1 LYSIGIGCAEFLV
14 RQSILLVQDN
24 PADAIAVRGALLNSD
39 DGPFHVDW
47 VRSCAAGIERM
58 LGTGDDAAQH
68 KDLIAAVLV
77 DLFLPDSAGIE
88 TFERLFRVAAGTPIL
103 VLCASAHE
111 NIAKLAVQRGAQDY
125 LLKGRLD
132 AYLLPKALSSMV
144 ERAAYADAL
153 FAEKERAQIT
163 LNSIGD
169 AVLSTDVSG
178 SVTYLNAAAEQ
189 LTGWKLAEAIGLPLE
204 QVLRIVDASTHEP
217 APNPMTAAIEQNKM
231 VGLAPNCLLVRRD
244 GGESAIEDS
253 VAPIHDRRGTVT
265 GAVMVFRDVTTRRA
279 LSLQMAHLAQHD
291 SLTDLPNRMLLM
303 DRLQQAIALAHRRE
317 RRLAL
322 IFLDIDRFKHIN
334 DSLGHAIGDRLLQS
348 VGKRLLASVRRA
360 DTVSRQGGDEFVILL
375 SDVTR
380 IEDATVCAETILA
393 ALRESHFIDKHDLHV
408 TASLGISTFPDDG
421 ADSETLLKHADA
433 AMYHAKVCG
442 RDGYQFFKAEM
453 NTRAV
458 ERQSL
463 EVGLRGA
470 LARREFELNY
480 QPKVDLATGAM
491 IGVEALIRWH
501 HPRRGLVPPAQF
513 IPVAEESAL
522 IVPIGRWVLHE
533 ACRQQRAWEDAG
545 LRAIPIAINVSAAE
559 LRTKDFVAGVR
570 ETLAETGLNPH
581 CLEFELTETCLLQDS
596 TSTSAILRD
605 LKEMGV
611 RLTLDDFGTGYSS
624 LSFLQKFPIDTL
636 KIDQSFIR
644 DLTTDPGDASIV
656 NAVIGM
662 GDSLHMTVVAE
673 GIETREQ
680 LVFLRE
686 SRCPEGQGDYFS
698 RPVAAGKFAT
708 LLEPRA
714 VEAARGSW

>member
-1 LYSIGIGCAEFLV
+1 M
-14 RQSILLVQDN
+14 RQNILLVQDN
-24 PADAIAVRGALLNSD
+24 PADAKAVRDVLLNSQD
-39 DGPFHVDW
+39 RPFHVDW

-58 LGTGDDAAQH
+58 LGTADEAAQR
-68 KDLIAAVLV
+68 KDVIAAVLV

-88 TFERLFRVAAGTPIL
+88 TFERIFRVADGIPIL
-103 VLCASAHE
+103 VLCASTHE
-111 NIAKLAVQRGAQDY
+111 EIAKLTVQRGAQDY
-125 LLKGRLD
+125 LLKDRLD
-132 AYLLPKALSSMV
+132 AYLLPKALGSMV
-144 ERAAYADAL
+144 DRATYADAL
-153 FAEKERAQIT
+153 FAEKERAEIT

-169 AVLSTDVSG
+169 AVVSTDVSG
-178 SVTYLNAAAEQ
+178 SVTYLNAAAER
-189 LTGWKLAEAIGLPLE
+189 LTGWKLAQASGLPLE
-204 QVLRIVDASTHEP
+204 QVLRIVDASSREP
-217 APNPMTAAIEQNKM
+217 APNPMKAAIEQNKT
-231 VGLAPNCLLVRRD
+231 VVLAPNSLLLRRD

-265 GAVMVFRDVTTRRA
+265 GAVMVFRDVTTKRA
-279 LSLQMAHLAQHD
+279 LSLQMAHMAQHD

-334 DSLGHAIGDRLLQS
+334 DSLGHATGDRLLQS
-348 VGKRLLASVRRA
+348 VGQRLLASVRRT
-360 DTVSRQGGDEFVILL
+360 DTVSRQGGDEFVVLL
-375 SDVTR
+375 ADLNR
-380 IEDATVCAETILA
+380 IEDATACAETILA
-393 ALRESHFIDKHDLHV
+393 ALRDSHDIDKHDLHV
-408 TASLGISTFPDDG
+408 TASIGISIFPDDG
-421 ADSETLLKHADA
+421 ADSETLLKHADS
-433 AMYHAKVCG
+433 AMYHAKACG

-480 QPKVDLATGAM
+480 QPKIDLATGAM
-491 IGVEALIRWH
+491 IGAEALIRWR
-501 HPRRGLVPPAQF
+501 HPRRGLVSPAQF
-513 IPVAEESAL
+513 IPVAEESSL
-522 IVPIGRWVLHE
+522 IIPIGRWVLHE
-533 ACRQQRAWEDAG
+533 VCRQQRAWEDAG

-570 ETLAETGLNPH
+570 EALAQTGLSPH
-581 CLEFELTETCLLQDS
+581 CLEFELTETCLLHGS

-605 LKEMGV
+605 LKALGV

-644 DLTTDPGDASIV
+644 DLTTDPSDASIV

-680 LVFLRE
+680 LAFLQE
-686 SRCPEGQGDYFS
+686 SHCPEGQGDFFS
-698 RPVAAGKFAT
+698 RPVAAGKLAT
-708 LLEPRA
+708 LLEPLGGSRTVLA
-714 VEAARGSW
+714 VTAEGPRMSR